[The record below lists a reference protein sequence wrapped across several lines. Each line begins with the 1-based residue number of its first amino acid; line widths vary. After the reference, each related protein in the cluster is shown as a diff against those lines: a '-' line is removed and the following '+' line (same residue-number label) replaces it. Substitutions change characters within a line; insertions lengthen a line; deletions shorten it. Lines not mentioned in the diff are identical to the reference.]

1 MWSSTALL
9 LAHHESGSELNLA
22 SLVCCPH
29 CPQHFLCAQ
38 GHNEY
43 DTLLI
48 GEVGGLQRHV
58 LRLAQLL
65 ICICKAGDRARAE
78 GPSRTRNGSA
88 SDGRADDDFN
98 GWFSS
103 LLSRV
108 WSESVKS
115 PSKNVC
121 GVDGVD
127 AGDVFRSRPEQIL
140 QIIRTWRRFPEK
152 VSCFFFLQAA
162 DSGDH
167 PSTQALYALRC
178 ALCICFDSPLHNFS
192 APRRRPDTMTRQLYS
207 PRAPSPLSSSLS

>member
-65 ICICKAGDRARAE
+65 ICICGGKAGDRAE
-78 GPSRTRNGSA
+78 GPGAETVSRAT
-88 SDGRADDDFN
+88 DGHFN
-98 GWFSS
+98 GFHRFC
-103 LLSRV
+103 RV
-108 WSESVKS
+108 S
-115 PSKNVC
+115 
-121 GVDGVD
+121 G
-127 AGDVFRSRPEQIL
+127 R
-140 QIIRTWRRFPEK
+140 K
-152 VSCFFFLQAA
+152 V
-162 DSGDH
+162 
-167 PSTQALYALRC
+167 
-178 ALCICFDSPLHNFS
+178 
-192 APRRRPDTMTRQLYS
+192 
-207 PRAPSPLSSSLS
+207 